1 MRIVYVFSE
10 LTIKGGADRIIIEK
24 ANYFALRGHEVIIVT
39 ESQMGRPTSFP
50 LDSSVKHIDMGL
62 DFNKQYKQSFWGRA
76 FTYITLMY
84 EYKKKLKN
92 ILIQEK
98 PDIVITTLGRSLEFL
113 TDIPDGSVKIGEAH
127 TTKLHLRSFD
137 LMEQRGGIYKLIASY
152 ERRKMYRNVSK
163 LKALVLLTPEDA
175 EDWKGMTKTYIIPN
189 PLQEIPT
196 RYSSLDNKQ
205 AIMVGRY
212 NDAKG
217 YDYLIPAWEIVHKR
231 HPEWVLHVYGSGE
244 YYQQVVD
251 WVEERH
257 LGDTVILHNPTN
269 QIMEKYLESSI
280 CVLSS
285 RYEGFSMVL
294 AEAMSCGVP
303 CVAFDC
309 PHGPRHIIRHLEDG
323 ILVDYLNIQAL
334 ANGICRLIE
343 DESLRRQLGA
353 NARNNILRFSKD
365 KIMKKWENLFVE
377 IAPVSGS

>member
-1 MRIVYVFSE
+1 MRIVYVFPE

-137 LMEQRGGIYKLIASY
+137 LMKQRGGIYKLIASY

-163 LKALVLLTPEDA
+163 LKALVLLRL
-175 EDWKGMTKTYIIPN
+175 W
-189 PLQEIPT
+189 
-196 RYSSLDNKQ
+196 
-205 AIMVGRY
+205 
-212 NDAKG
+212 
-217 YDYLIPAWEIVHKR
+217 
-231 HPEWVLHVYGSGE
+231 
-244 YYQQVVD
+244 
-251 WVEERH
+251 
-257 LGDTVILHNPTN
+257 LGD
-269 QIMEKYLESSI
+269 IMMLKD
-280 CVLSS
+280 
-285 RYEGFSMVL
+285 M
-294 AEAMSCGVP
+294 
-303 CVAFDC
+303 
-309 PHGPRHIIRHLEDG
+309 II
-323 ILVDYLNIQAL
+323 
-334 ANGICRLIE
+334 
-343 DESLRRQLGA
+343 
-353 NARNNILRFSKD
+353 
-365 KIMKKWENLFVE
+365 
-377 IAPVSGS
+377 

>member
-1 MRIVYVFSE
+1 
-10 LTIKGGADRIIIEK
+10 
-24 ANYFALRGHEVIIVT
+24 
-39 ESQMGRPTSFP
+39 
-50 LDSSVKHIDMGL
+50 
-62 DFNKQYKQSFWGRA
+62 
-76 FTYITLMY
+76 MY
-84 EYKKKLKN
+84 EYKKILKN

-137 LMEQRGGIYKLIASY
+137 LMEQRGGIYKFIASY

-175 EDWKGMTKTYIIPN
+175 EDWKGMTKTYVIPN

-334 ANGICRLIE
+334 ADGICRLIE

>member
-1 MRIVYVFSE
+1 
-10 LTIKGGADRIIIEK
+10 
-24 ANYFALRGHEVIIVT
+24 
-39 ESQMGRPTSFP
+39 MGRPTSFP
-50 LDSSVKHIDMGL
+50 LDSSVKHIDVGL

-175 EDWKGMTKTYIIPN
+175 EDWKGMTKTYVIPN

-334 ANGICRLIE
+334 ADGICRLIE

-365 KIMKKWENLFVE
+365 KIMKKWDNLFVE
-377 IAPVSGS
+377 IIHSI

>member
-1 MRIVYVFSE
+1 
-10 LTIKGGADRIIIEK
+10 
-24 ANYFALRGHEVIIVT
+24 
-39 ESQMGRPTSFP
+39 
-50 LDSSVKHIDMGL
+50 
-62 DFNKQYKQSFWGRA
+62 
-76 FTYITLMY
+76 
-84 EYKKKLKN
+84 
-92 ILIQEK
+92 
-98 PDIVITTLGRSLEFL
+98 
-113 TDIPDGSVKIGEAH
+113 
-127 TTKLHLRSFD
+127 
-137 LMEQRGGIYKLIASY
+137 MEQRGGIYKLIASY

-175 EDWKGMTKTYIIPN
+175 EDWKGMTKTYVIPN

-334 ANGICRLIE
+334 ADGICRLIE

-365 KIMKKWENLFVE
+365 KIMKKWDNLFVE
-377 IAPVSGS
+377 IIHSI

>member
-1 MRIVYVFSE
+1 MRIVYVFPE

-137 LMEQRGGIYKLIASY
+137 LMKQRGGIYKLIASY

-175 EDWKGMTKTYIIPN
+175 EDWKGMTKTYVIPN

-212 NDAKG
+212 ND
-217 YDYLIPAWEIVHKR
+217 
-231 HPEWVLHVYGSGE
+231 
-244 YYQQVVD
+244 
-251 WVEERH
+251 RH

-309 PHGPRHIIRHLEDG
+309 PHGPRHIIRHLKDG

-334 ANGICRLIE
+334 ADGICRLIE

-365 KIMKKWENLFVE
+365 KIMKKWDNLFVE
-377 IAPVSGS
+377 IIHSI